1 MGTQRGV
8 ERDVTRFLE
17 NADEVARFKDR
28 LQYCSAAAGI
38 GAQIAVA
45 QIGRGEKRRS
55 ASQIE
60 NDIAVGPRVVAR
72 RPEHQRG
79 ARGWRSLREIVDC
92 ELERAEMAP
101 GISYL
106 PFRHWKIGHSRWND
120 RRPRLR

>member
-8 ERDVTRFLE
+8 EGDVTRFLE
-17 NADEVARFKDR
+17 SADEVARFKDR

-38 GAQIAVA
+38 GAQVAVA

-60 NDIAVGPRVVAR
+60 NDIAVRPRIVAR
-72 RPEHQRG
+72 RPEKQCG

-92 ELERAEMAP
+92 ELERAEMTP
-101 GISYL
+101 GISDL
-106 PFRHWKIGHSRWND
+106 PFRHWKIS
-120 RRPRLR
+120 RPRRN